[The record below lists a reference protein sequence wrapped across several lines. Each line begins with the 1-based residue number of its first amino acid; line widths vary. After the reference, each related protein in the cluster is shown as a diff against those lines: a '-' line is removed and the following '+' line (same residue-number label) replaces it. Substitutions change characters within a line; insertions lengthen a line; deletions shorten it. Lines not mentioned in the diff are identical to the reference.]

1 LLFIINSIILI
12 GRNRIHTLHS
22 GEEGCG
28 HKDDSPA
35 LPAKMGFLWQVFSA
49 SIESGVVLNI
59 ILKRI
64 FSKSFLHLLAS
75 FLILNNKERFLN
87 N

>member
-1 LLFIINSIILI
+1 LF
-12 GRNRIHTLHS
+12 GQNRIHTLLL
-22 GEEGCG
+22 GGAGCG
-28 HKDDSPA
+28 YRGIVQHF
-35 LPAKMGFLWQVFSA
+35 LPKGISLAGFCA